1 MHSTDNL
8 LLPCGE
14 GILELEIRNLTVEF
28 RMKRTGERV
37 RALDSLSLRLE
48 PGRFVTIVGPSG
60 CGKTTLLKSI
70 AGLIRPTSGEILIQG
85 HRVERPGA
93 ERAIVFQTPALLPWR
108 TVLRNVSYGLELQG
122 VSAHRAQE
130 KARRYI
136 EMVGLSGFYESYPNE
151 LSEGMRQRVNLARA
165 MSVEPRLLLLDEP
178 FAALDSQTRTF
189 MQLEL
194 QSIWQRSKAS
204 ALFVT
209 HQITEAILL
218 GDEVIVLSARPG
230 RIKESLDVNL
240 ERPRTIEMKRSAE
253 FNLLEERVWDLIQE
267 ESLALSRLQPAS

>member
-1 MHSTDNL
+1 M
-8 LLPCGE
+8 
-14 GILELEIRNLTVEF
+14 ELEIRNLTVEF